1 MTEVEGP
8 SSSGYQR
15 AQVQTQASQQ
25 QQQQQQQQMSAVL
38 PMQLEEVQRQVDQ
51 VVQVMKKNIEGIERR
66 EQNLNELELRAET
79 LNQQSV
85 EFATTSQ
92 RIQRKMLWENRKWTL
107 IAIGTATLVLS
118 IIAISLAIKFS

>member
-1 MTEVEGP
+1 MMTEVEVP
-8 SSSGYQR
+8 STSGYQR
-15 AQVQTQASQQ
+15 ASQVQTQAPPA
-25 QQQQQQQQMSAVL
+25 QMQSAVL
-38 PMQLEEVQRQVDQ
+38 PMQLEDVQRQVDQ
-51 VVQVMKKNIEGIERR
+51 VVEVMKKNIEGIERR
-66 EQNLNELELRAET
+66 EQNLNELELRADA

-85 EFATTSQ
+85 EFAQTSN